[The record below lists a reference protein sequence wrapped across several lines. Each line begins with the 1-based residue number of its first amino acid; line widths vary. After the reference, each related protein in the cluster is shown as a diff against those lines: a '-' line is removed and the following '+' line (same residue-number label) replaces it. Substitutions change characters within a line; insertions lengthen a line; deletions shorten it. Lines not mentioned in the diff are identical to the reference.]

1 MGIFHKIKW
10 EIGIGLIVAALTG
23 CAVQSLVISPPA
35 WDRLESGMYDTVAG
49 RVFYGIGHASG
60 VQNPTL
66 LRAAADNHA
75 RKELAAVLEG
85 FVAELA
91 RSSKVGADPAWAAL
105 PADEQRQTL
114 GILVRQA
121 LQRAVI
127 SDHWS
132 DAQEPRLLAL
142 CRLDLTVFKQVLSD
156 SAVLDK
162 STQTGMLAEAESVH
176 ARFAHQF

>member
-1 MGIFHKIKW
+1 MGKSLKIPKLF
-10 EIGIGLIVAALTG
+10 GIGLTVALLMG
-23 CAVQSLVISPPA
+23 CAVQSLEVSPPT
-35 WDRLESGMYDTVAG
+35 WDRLESGMYDTAEG

-75 RKELAAVLEG
+75 RKELAAVLER

-91 RSSKVGADPAWAAL
+91 RSAKVGKDPAWAAL
-105 PADEQRQTL
+105 PAGEQRQTL

-162 STQTGMLAEAESVH
+162 STRKAMRAEAETVH
-176 ARFAHQF
+176 ARFAH